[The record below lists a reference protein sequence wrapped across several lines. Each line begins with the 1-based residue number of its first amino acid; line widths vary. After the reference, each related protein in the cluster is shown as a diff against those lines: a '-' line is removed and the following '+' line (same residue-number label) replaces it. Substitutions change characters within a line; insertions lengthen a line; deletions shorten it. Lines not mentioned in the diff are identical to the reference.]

1 MTMRALLFFFF
12 MSGFPA
18 LIYQIIWQ
26 RALFGI
32 FGSNIEAV
40 TLVVSSFMLGL
51 GLGSLAGG
59 RLSSH
64 SRVRPLLVFGVFEL
78 AVGIFGIGSLGIIDF
93 IGSVTI
99 GVGAIGTFFVSFLT
113 VLVPTVLMGA
123 ALPLLVV
130 HLVRKNGQVGHSV
143 SLLYS
148 VNTWG
153 AAAACFVGAALVF
166 GSLGMQGS
174 VYLAAAMNLFVGVAA
189 VYLSLRSHP
198 PERHRAPP
206 LSTEDAPG
214 SQTVPVRSTHI
225 GMPAAILLAAFSG
238 FIALSYEILWTR
250 VFFLEMEGRAFAFPI
265 VLGLFLAGIAL
276 GASEARTRLEA
287 FREMVAKWH
296 LLPFAAL
303 FFFANAAG
311 FFVIPALIGFA
322 PLTHGFAALLL
333 IVSAAAFGATLPLLS
348 DIAIAA
354 SRTSGQRVSYLYV
367 ANIVGSTVGTIF
379 TGLVLLDL
387 LPLRSV
393 ASVLFLTG
401 VAVCCALLF
410 FQPFRI
416 ARFTGCGLA
425 FSGILPALFFLGPA
439 LHTNLYETLQF
450 GKDRPADYSFKHIAE
465 TKSGVVTITHD
476 NVVFGSGVYDGM
488 AQIDLLNDRNS
499 LFRATAV
506 AAVHPAPKEVL
517 VIGLSA
523 GPWTQVLANIS
534 GVDRVTVIEL
544 NRGYLQL
551 IREYPELKSV
561 LENPKVDIVL
571 DDGRRWL
578 QRNPNKQFDLI
589 VANTTFYWR
598 AGASNLLS
606 VEFLELVRSHLKP
619 NGVYYYNTTRSPSV
633 QKTGASVF
641 AYAARFAHM
650 LFVSDAPILF
660 DQDRWQRALEDLTVD
675 GRLLLDF
682 GRPEQRDRA
691 MEIVSYAERVGPLN
705 EENEMEFAVEFR
717 TSILDRTKDEPLIT
731 DDNMGA
737 EWRVP
742 FIH

>member
-1 MTMRALLFFFF
+1 MRALLFFFF
-12 MSGFPA
+12 VSGFPA

-51 GLGSLAGG
+51 GLGSLVGG
-59 RLSSH
+59 KLSSY
-64 SRVRPLLVFGVFEL
+64 SRIRPLLAFGIFEL
-78 AVGIFGIGSLGIIDF
+78 AVGIFGIGSLSIIDLV
-93 IGSVTI
+93 GSATV
-99 GVGAIGTFFVSFLT
+99 GVGTIGTFFVSFLT

-123 ALPLLVV
+123 ALPLLLV
-130 HLVRKNGQVGHSV
+130 HLVRKNGEVGKSV

-153 AAAACFVGAALVF
+153 AAVACFVGAALVF

-174 VYLAAAMNLFVGVAA
+174 VYLAAAMNVFVGVMA
-189 VYLSLRSHP
+189 VYFSVRSS
-198 PERHRAPP
+198 APKRC
-206 LSTEDAPG
+206 SGTADSIEDAP
-214 SQTVPVRSTHI
+214 VPQSAPCSSIHI
-225 GMPAAILLAAFSG
+225 GLPAAILLAGFSG

-250 VFFLEMEGRAFAFPI
+250 VFFLQMHGRAFAFPI
-265 VLGLFLAGIAL
+265 VLGLFLAGIAV
-276 GASEARTRLEA
+276 GASEARRRLDS
-287 FREMVAKWH
+287 FRAIVAKWH

-322 PLTHGFAALLL
+322 PLTHGIAALLL
-333 IVSAAAFGATLPLLS
+333 VISAAAFGATLPLLS

-354 SRTSGQRVSYLYV
+354 SRVSGQRVSYLYV
-367 ANIVGSTVGTIF
+367 ANIVGSTVGTIV

-393 ASVLFLTG
+393 ASALFLTG
-401 VAVCCALLF
+401 LTVSCILLF
-410 FQPFRI
+410 FQPVRI

-425 FSGILPALFFLGPA
+425 FSGVLPALLLLGPP
-439 LHTNLYETLQF
+439 LHTDLYETLQF
-450 GKDRPADYSFKHIAE
+450 GSGQQENYSFKHVAE
-465 TKSGVVTITHD
+465 TKSGVVAITED
-476 NVVFGSGVYDGM
+476 DVVFGSGVYDGM
-488 AQIDLLNDRNS
+488 AQIDLLDDRNS

-523 GPWTQVLANIS
+523 GAWTQVLANLN
-534 GVDRVTVIEL
+534 GVERVTVIEI
-544 NRGYLQL
+544 NRGYLEL
-551 IREYPELKSV
+551 IREYPDIRSV
-561 LENPKVDIVL
+561 LENPKVDIVV

-578 QRNPNKQFDLI
+578 QRNPDKKFDLI

-598 AGASNLLS
+598 AGATNLLS
-606 VEFLELVRSHLKP
+606 VEFLELVRSHLKQ
-619 NGVYYYNTTRSPSV
+619 NGVYYYNTTKSASV

-641 AYAARFAHM
+641 TYAARFEHM
-650 LFVSDAPILF
+650 LFVSDSPILF
-660 DQDRWQRALEDLTVD
+660 DQGRWLRALEDLTVD
-675 GRLLLDF
+675 GSLLLDLS
-682 GRPEQRDRA
+682 RPEDRKRA
-691 MEIVSYAERVGPLN
+691 TEIVSYAQRVGPLN
-705 EENEMEFAVEFR
+705 EEDEMEFAVEFR
-717 TSILDRTKDEPLIT
+717 TSILDRTADHPVIT

-742 FIH
+742 FFH